1 MTLKDFLVSTKTPAA
16 QLAKVLGIS
25 VISVHRYITGVRMPT
40 KAILRRIV
48 DATNGAV
55 QPNDFY

>member
-16 QLAKVLGIS
+16 HLAKVLGIS
-25 VISVHRYITGVRMPT
+25 VISVHRYITGGRMPT
-40 KAILRRIV
+40 KAIMRRIV